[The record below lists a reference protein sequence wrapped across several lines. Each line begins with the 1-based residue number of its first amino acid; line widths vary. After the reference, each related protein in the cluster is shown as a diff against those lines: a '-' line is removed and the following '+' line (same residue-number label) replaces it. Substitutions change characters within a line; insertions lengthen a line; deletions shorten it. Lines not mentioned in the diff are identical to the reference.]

1 VPDKSIRLGLTG
13 GIASGK
19 STVAAALAKLG
30 ACVID
35 ADAISRAATSQNGP
49 AVSAIANHFGPTI
62 VNDVGEIDRDRLRR
76 LVFSMPQAKIAL
88 EAIIHPIVGQTI
100 AQQAME
106 AQQLDVPCIV
116 FDIPLL
122 VETGSWRQQLHRILV
137 VDCTP
142 ETQITRVMQR
152 NGLNQEDVVK
162 ILAMQAPRRQRL
174 AAADAVLFNDGISI
188 AHLEAQVSKM
198 AHQFGL

>member
-1 VPDKSIRLGLTG
+1 MAENSFRLGLTG

-19 STVAAALAKLG
+19 STVASALAVLG

-35 ADAISRAATSQNGP
+35 ADAIARSATSQNGQ
-49 AVSAIANHFGPTI
+49 AINALRDHFGPTI
-62 VNDVGEIDRDRLRR
+62 VSDTGEVNRNSLRQ
-76 LVFSMPQAKIAL
+76 LVFSNPQAKTAL

-106 AQQLDVPCIV
+106 AEHNSVPCIV

-122 VETGSWRQQLHRILV
+122 IETGSWRRQLHRILV

-142 ETQITRVMQR
+142 ETQIVRVMER
-152 NGLNQEDVVK
+152 NGLNREDVVK
-162 ILAMQAPRRQRL
+162 ILATQAPRAQRL
-174 AAADAVLFNDGISI
+174 AAADAVLFNEGFTI
-188 AHLEAQVSKM
+188 ANLKGLVRKM
-198 AHQFGL
+198 APQFGL